1 MGLRKN
7 STSGMVD
14 VKYHISWEVN
24 SQTANSYDED
34 LVSFIKD
41 RVLSPNALQ
50 QVTVGLQYIKSFS
63 LLTQKGQNCSKI
75 TLHLIICAFLFK
87 SVADICHFLSFD
99 LFRIKPL
106 ELNYEEYHND
116 MYFVTTFYILFQLC
130 VTNIKMK

>member
-1 MGLRKN
+1 MLNFTYPGKLTYKLLTHMMKIW
-7 STSGMVD
+7 S
-14 VKYHISWEVN
+14 
-24 SQTANSYDED
+24 
-34 LVSFIKD
+34 LIKD
-41 RVLSPNALQ
+41 RVLAPNALQ
-50 QVTVGLQYIKSFS
+50 QVTVGSSFS
-63 LLTQKGQNCSKI
+63 LLTQRAQICSKI
-75 TLHLIICAFLFK
+75 THHLIICAFLFK